1 MGGWQRERGTEGI
14 LPQEGGRGVAPQEVV
29 FLAPSLSQ
37 KEASDWKA
45 PNVLCA
51 LAHPQAGVFGRGD
64 AITPHV
70 IPALGRSL
78 SRRLAGC

>member
-1 MGGWQRERGTEGI
+1 MDGSGSEAQKEFSPRKAGGALHPRRLSS
-14 LPQEGGRGVAPQEVV
+14 LP
-29 FLAPSLSQ
+29 PSLSQ

-51 LAHPQAGVFGRGD
+51 LAHPQAGVSGRGD